1 MTSLGRLLLSI
12 LGYGGGVEA
21 VLRDHEVSMNPM
33 VGVGG
38 WKVLGELGSSLIG
51 VVVGWTIRSLDLF
64 VGGE

>member
-1 MTSLGRLLLSI
+1 MEVVLS
-12 LGYGGGVEA
+12 
-21 VLRDHEVSMNPM
+21 DHEVSMNPM

-51 VVVGWTIRSLDLF
+51 VVAGWMIRSLDLF